1 MSENVGLRDELEK
14 DPESFYFAEFESDL
28 DAYVVYFGRSE
39 NMFMAVFIAEFQ
51 NEEDA
56 DEYVDWK
63 NEQLDTSY
71 NRVSDLDNE
80 DEETVADLVDQFVQ
94 NDKSWDSD

>member
-1 MSENVGLRDELEK
+1 MSENVGLKEELEK

-39 NMFMAVFIAEFQ
+39 NMFMACFIAEFL

-63 NEQLDTSY
+63 NLYLD
-71 NRVSDLDNE
+71 RLHGDNDYVE
-80 DEETVADLVDQFVQ
+80 DEETVADLVEQFAS
-94 NDKSWDSD
+94 NDKSWEDDR